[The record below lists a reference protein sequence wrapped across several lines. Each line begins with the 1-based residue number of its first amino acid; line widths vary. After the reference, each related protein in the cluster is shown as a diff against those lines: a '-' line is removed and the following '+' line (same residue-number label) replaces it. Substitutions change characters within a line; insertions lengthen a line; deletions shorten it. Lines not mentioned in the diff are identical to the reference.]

1 MGKQPWPDEDVSC
14 SPKSLYQEHVSVMV
28 HHHPNLRGE
37 EVDEVER
44 NEESSGDV
52 AHGQQVF
59 ATPWWFESYDTPR
72 AKRES
77 GVDAVEM
84 TG

>member
-1 MGKQPWPDEDVSC
+1 
-14 SPKSLYQEHVSVMV
+14 MV
-28 HHHPNLRGE
+28 HPSSRG
-37 EVDEVER
+37 DEVEDVER
-44 NEESSGDV
+44 NKEGNGDV
-52 AHGQQVF
+52 ARGQQVF

-77 GVDAVEM
+77 GAGAVEM